1 MARLL
6 FVATFAVLLA
16 VASAGQTV
24 VTGPNNPAVNLDKAK
39 GGNGVATEVPP
50 GIEKAAAAGGLDKF
64 EGTTIVSPS
73 TDSILMVDVKVA
85 GWNKM
90 KCHKDLGKPGE
101 GACTPANCSKG
112 GIAAKWKTSN
122 LLKNKLGVEVYVKGN
137 PLTLKKASPQ
147 TCCNTCAGY
156 SSCTYWQY
164 IPDITI
170 DGKKTEG
177 ACYLVHDSIDYSC
190 GDMTAQYA
198 TDSKPVHLQVRTGGE
213 CNPAANVVND
223 PHLVGA
229 YGTHFDFNGRPDKAF
244 CLLTDKDLHVNMLL
258 RGFYSDDTE
267 NAALVVD
274 GKAVHTWIKELG
286 IVWFANG
293 ADHKVRLAARSG
305 KQQERGD
312 GFMKTIEID
321 GEEIPRMHVGDEV
334 TTEGG
339 LTLRFAAPEKEGP
352 YDVDYY
358 TLAIDG
364 LVALDLRLRVAN
376 PKLQTPSEAEAH
388 INMGIVELEHT
399 DDVHGVLGQTYRP
412 DHAARAAD
420 FQRLIANLHRPISAD
435 SQEGAGFLDGTPR
448 LYESSSVLS
457 VDCAQ
462 TDESR
467 RRFLTCSA
475 RARKSGAD
483 EVSAEPSAPS
493 ADAKAA
499 PDGEILAEN
508 KAAEDTGKKAE
519 DAGKKA
525 EDASKKAQKRGKEL
539 EKRLRRLREVMAE
552 VDGGKG
558 VNAFIIPS
566 EDPHQSE
573 YMAPC
578 FERRAFISG
587 FTGSAGTAVVTRERA
602 LLWTDGRYFLQ
613 AEQQLPPGWDLM
625 RAGMPGVPS
634 VADWLAEALPAGSR
648 VGVDPFVHS
657 ADNVRG
663 LADTLA
669 ASSSVVVPLLRE
681 SNPVDVVWGAERP
694 APPSAP
700 MRVHP
705 IEFAGQTVRA
715 KLQQLRAEMRD
726 AGATAL
732 LVSALDEVAW
742 LLNVGSGRA
751 ALCSHSGVRGGGGG
765 SSAPLCA
772 ELVFENSQKHCPS
785 PSPPPTHAQQR
796 GADVPHCPVTVAYA
810 VVEAEA
816 AHLFVDPSKVA
827 APAVAEHLAAAGVSV
842 KPYGDLV
849 PFLQRYVRFP
859 STCRGGTPLC
869 GSQQGGSPC
878 SGGASGSS
886 RRVCQAVWRPRALPP
901 AVRAFA
907 CLTSAMEGAR
917 LWLDFSSASSAVLCS
932 VEAACAP
939 SLSHLSILF
948 RFLTTHLP
956 SAACAQFYEQRA
968 SGKGGFGGKKGKKGE
983 KGEKKS
989 KEGKGGKGREERGGA
1004 GGEEVE
1010 GPAVL
1015 SRTTPISLAK
1025 ALKNESEIEGMKN
1038 AHIRDAVAMA
1048 HFWEWAERA
1057 VVEEG
1062 RAVTEVEL
1070 GERLEAFRAQ
1080 QEGFLDTSFDTIAG
1094 ALSAGCMVL
1103 DEIGCRGVVVG
1114 AQRWRRRGRDVMGVE
1129 LGEKLEAFRA
1139 QQEGFLDT
1147 SLDTI
1152 AGSGKNGAIIHY
1164 RAEEDNCAV
1173 VDPSKMLLLDSG
1185 AQYMDGTTDITRTV
1199 HFGTPSDYE
1208 KECYTR
1214 VLQGHISLDCAV
1226 FPQGTP
1232 GFALDILARS
1242 PLWGMGLDYRHG
1254 TGHGVGAGLN
1264 VHEGPQSISP
1274 RFGNPTPLQAG
1285 MVVSNEPG
1293 FYHDNQFGIRIE
1305 NLLVVREQQTQ
1316 FRFGGTTYLGFE
1328 CLTLFPIQT
1337 KLVSV
1342 ELLSNAEVKW
1352 INDYHQRVWDTVSPL
1367 LSGAPLQWLQRNTQP
1382 ISRNQ
1387 APQKPAAAR
1396 GAKAGA
1402 KGGAK
1407 AAAKAAA
1414 AS

>member
-6 FVATFAVLLA
+6 FVTTFAVLLA

-39 GGNGVATEVPP
+39 GENGVATDVPP
-50 GIEKAAAAGGLDKF
+50 GIEKAAAAGGLDKY

-73 TDSILMVDVKVA
+73 TD
-85 GWNKM
+85 
-90 KCHKDLGKPGE
+90 
-101 GACTPANCSKG
+101 T
-112 GIAAKWKTSN
+112 
-122 LLKNKLGVEVYVKGN
+122 
-137 PLTLKKASPQ
+137 
-147 TCCNTCAGY
+147 
-156 SSCTYWQY
+156 
-164 IPDITI
+164 
-170 DGKKTEG
+170 
-177 ACYLVHDSIDYSC
+177 
-190 GDMTAQYA
+190 
-198 TDSKPVHLQVRTGGE
+198 
-213 CNPAANVVND
+213 
-223 PHLVGA
+223 
-229 YGTHFDFNGRPDKAF
+229 
-244 CLLTDKDLHVNMLL
+244 
-258 RGFYSDDTE
+258 
-267 NAALVVD
+267 
-274 GKAVHTWIKELG
+274 
-286 IVWFANG
+286 
-293 ADHKVRLAARSG
+293 
-305 KQQERGD
+305 
-312 GFMKTIEID
+312 
-321 GEEIPRMHVGDEV
+321 
-334 TTEGG
+334 
-339 LTLRFAAPEKEGP
+339 
-352 YDVDYY
+352 
-358 TLAIDG
+358 
-364 LVALDLRLRVAN
+364 
-376 PKLQTPSEAEAH
+376 
-388 INMGIVELEHT
+388 
-399 DDVHGVLGQTYRP
+399 
-412 DHAARAAD
+412 
-420 FQRLIANLHRPISAD
+420 
-435 SQEGAGFLDGTPR
+435 
-448 LYESSSVLS
+448 
-457 VDCAQ
+457 
-462 TDESR
+462 
-467 RRFLTCSA
+467 
-475 RARKSGAD
+475 
-483 EVSAEPSAPS
+483 
-493 ADAKAA
+493 

-715 KLQQLRAEMRD
+715 KLQQLRAEMRE

-732 LVSALDEVAW
+732 LVSALDGVAW
-742 LLNVGSGRA
+742 LLNV
-751 ALCSHSGVRGGGGG
+751 
-765 SSAPLCA
+765 
-772 ELVFENSQKHCPS
+772 
-785 PSPPPTHAQQR
+785 R

-827 APAVAEHLAAAGVSV
+827 APAVAEHLAAAGVTV

-849 PFLQRYVRFP
+849 PFLQR
-859 STCRGGTPLC
+859 
-869 GSQQGGSPC
+869 
-878 SGGASGSS
+878 
-886 RRVCQAVWRPRALPP
+886 
-901 AVRAFA
+901 
-907 CLTSAMEGAR
+907 SAMDGAR
-917 LWLDFSSASSAVLCS
+917 LWLDPASASSAVLCS
-932 VEAACAP
+932 VE
-939 SLSHLSILF
+939 
-948 RFLTTHLP
+948 
-956 SAACAQFYEQRA
+956 AACAQFYEQRA

-1080 QEGFLDTSFDTIAG
+1080 QEGFLDTSF
-1094 ALSAGCMVL
+1094 
-1103 DEIGCRGVVVG
+1103 
-1114 AQRWRRRGRDVMGVE
+1114 
-1129 LGEKLEAFRA
+1129 
-1139 QQEGFLDT
+1139 
-1147 SLDTI
+1147 DTI

>member
-6 FVATFAVLLA
+6 FVVSFAVLLA

-24 VTGPNNPAVNLDKAK
+24 VTGPNNPAVNLDQAK
-39 GGNGVATEVPP
+39 GDNGVATVVPP
-50 GIEKAAAAGGLDKF
+50 GIEKAAAAGKLDNF

-73 TDSILMVDVKVA
+73 TDSMLMVDVKQA

-90 KCHKDLGKPGE
+90 KCHKDLGKPGD

-112 GIAAKWKTSN
+112 GIPAKWKTSN

-147 TCCNTCAGY
+147 TCCNTCAGF

-177 ACYLVHDSIDYSC
+177 ACYLVHDNIDYTC
-190 GDMTAQYA
+190 GELTAQYA
-198 TDSKPVHLQVRTGGE
+198 TDSKPIALQHMHTSSPAYKVYVVGSWLAGPFHTGAG
-213 CNPAANVVND
+213 
-223 PHLVGA
+223 LGA
-229 YGTHFDFNGRPDKAF
+229 RLDI
-244 CLLTDKDLHVNMLL
+244 L
-258 RGFYSDDTE
+258 R
-267 NAALVVD
+267 D
-274 GKAVHTWIKELG
+274 GCPSV
-286 IVWFANG
+286 
-293 ADHKVRLAARSG
+293 ADIRRRLYA
-305 KQQERGD
+305 QL
-312 GFMKTIEID
+312 
-321 GEEIPRMHVGDEV
+321 P
-334 TTEGG
+334 
-339 LTLRFAAPEKEGP
+339 L
-352 YDVDYY
+352 
-358 TLAIDG
+358 
-364 LVALDLRLRVAN
+364 
-376 PKLQTPSEAEAH
+376 
-388 INMGIVELEHT
+388 
-399 DDVHGVLGQTYRP
+399 
-412 DHAARAAD
+412 DHAARWIHVLPAPPPFLPDLSHDFLREQPRLQRDVLYRFYTRALPSGSRFNFAAD
-420 FQRLIANLHRPISAD
+420 RGICSLCLAAPTETISHIFYECGVAPAVISA
-435 SQEGAGFLDGTPR
+435 L
-448 LYESSSVLS
+448 SSVARRHIHCSPPPELLLFPL
-457 VDCAQ
+457 A
-462 TDESR
+462 SR
-467 RRFLTCSA
+467 AGQVAPWSLLVGASTKAIWNARCEHKFQDSPPSRFEILQLILA
-475 RARKSGAD
+475 NAD

-493 ADAKAA
+493 ADAKAE
-499 PDGEILAEN
+499 PDREIVAGN
-508 KAAEDTGKKAE
+508 TAAEDTGKKAE
-519 DAGKKA
+519 DAEKKA
-525 EDASKKAQKRGKEL
+525 EDEGKKAQKRGKEL

-558 VNAFIIPS
+558 VDAFIIPS

-613 AEQQLPPGWDLM
+613 AEQQLPPAWDLM

-694 APPSAP
+694 PPPSAP

-705 IEFAGQTVRA
+705 IEFAGRTVRA
-715 KLQQLRAEMRD
+715 KLQQLRAEMRE

-742 LLNVGSGRA
+742 LLNV
-751 ALCSHSGVRGGGGG
+751 
-765 SSAPLCA
+765 
-772 ELVFENSQKHCPS
+772 
-785 PSPPPTHAQQR
+785 R

-810 VVEAEA
+810 VVETEA

-827 APAVAEHLAAAGVSV
+827 APAVAEHLAAAGVTV

-849 PFLQRYVRFP
+849 PFLQR
-859 STCRGGTPLC
+859 
-869 GSQQGGSPC
+869 
-878 SGGASGSS
+878 
-886 RRVCQAVWRPRALPP
+886 
-901 AVRAFA
+901 
-907 CLTSAMEGAR
+907 SAMDGAR
-917 LWLDFSSASSAVLCS
+917 LWLDPASASSAVLCS
-932 VEAACAP
+932 VE
-939 SLSHLSILF
+939 
-948 RFLTTHLP
+948 
-956 SAACAQFYEQRA
+956 AACAQFYEQRA

-989 KEGKGGKGREERGGA
+989 KEGKGGKGREERGGG

-1015 SRTTPISLAK
+1015 SHTTPISLAK

-1080 QEGFLDTSFDTIAG
+1080 QDGFLDTSF
-1094 ALSAGCMVL
+1094 
-1103 DEIGCRGVVVG
+1103 
-1114 AQRWRRRGRDVMGVE
+1114 
-1129 LGEKLEAFRA
+1129 
-1139 QQEGFLDT
+1139 
-1147 SLDTI
+1147 DTI

-1164 RAEEDNCAV
+1164 RAEEGSCAV
-1173 VDPSKMLLLDSG
+1173 VDPSRMLLLDSG
-1185 AQYMDGTTDITRTV
+1185 AQYVDGTTDITRTV

-1214 VLQGHISLDCAV
+1214 VLQGHIALDQAV

-1232 GFALDILARS
+1232 GFALDILARKA
-1242 PLWGMGLDYRHG
+1242 LWGMGLDYRHG
-1254 TGHGVGAGLN
+1254 TGHGVGAALN

-1274 RFGNPTPLQAG
+1274 RFGNATPLQAG

-1305 NLLVVREQQTQ
+1305 NLLVVREQETQ

-1328 CLTLFPIQT
+1328 CLTLFPVQT

-1342 ELLSNAEVKW
+1342 ELLSEAEIEW

-1367 LSGAPLQWLQRNTQP
+1367 LSGAPLEWLQRNTRP
-1382 ISRNQ
+1382 ISHAQ
-1387 APQKPAAAR
+1387 AVPKPAAGKGAAK
-1396 GAKAGA
+1396 GAKA
-1402 KGGAK
+1402 GAK

>member
-39 GGNGVATEVPP
+39 GENGVATEVPP

-64 EGTTIVSPS
+64 EGTTVVSPS

-170 DGKKTEG
+170 DGKKSDG
-177 ACYLVHDSIDYSC
+177 ACYLVHDNIDYSC

-244 CLLTDKDLHVNMLL
+244 CLLTDRDLHVNMLL
-258 RGFYSDDTE
+258 RGYYSDDTE

-305 KQQERGD
+305 KQQERGN

-321 GEEIPRMHVGDEV
+321 GEEIPRMNVGDEV
-334 TTEGG
+334 KAEGG
-339 LTLRFAAPEKEGP
+339 LTLRFAALEKEGP

-388 INMGIVELEHT
+388 INVGIVELEHT

-420 FQRLIANLHRPISAD
+420 FQRLIANLHRPVSAD
-435 SQEGAGFLDGTPR
+435 SAEGAGFLDGTPR
-448 LYESSSVLS
+448 LYESSSVL
-457 VDCAQ
+457 
-462 TDESR
+462 ESR

-525 EDASKKAQKRGKEL
+525 EDTSKKAQKRGKEL

-648 VGVDPFVHS
+648 VGVDPFGHSADNVRGLADTLAASLSFEQPCLMNHLRLSRHPQHPLPPPSRRLQFVHSADNVRGLADTLAACVCVHPSPSSFNPPSLFRCRLQFVHS

-715 KLQQLRAEMRD
+715 KLQQLRAEMRE

-742 LLNVGSGRA
+742 LLNV
-751 ALCSHSGVRGGGGG
+751 
-765 SSAPLCA
+765 
-772 ELVFENSQKHCPS
+772 
-785 PSPPPTHAQQR
+785 R

-849 PFLQRYVRFP
+849 PFLQR
-859 STCRGGTPLC
+859 
-869 GSQQGGSPC
+869 
-878 SGGASGSS
+878 
-886 RRVCQAVWRPRALPP
+886 
-901 AVRAFA
+901 
-907 CLTSAMEGAR
+907 SAMDGAR
-917 LWLDFSSASSAVLCS
+917 LWLDPASASSAVLCS
-932 VEAACAP
+932 VE
-939 SLSHLSILF
+939 
-948 RFLTTHLP
+948 
-956 SAACAQFYEQRA
+956 AACAQFYEQRA

-1114 AQRWRRRGRDVMGVE
+1114 AQRWWRRGRNVMGVE

-1214 VLQGHISLDCAV
+1214 VLQGHIVLDRAVFPQGTPGFTLDILARSPLWGMGLDYRHGTGHGGHISLDCAV

>member
-6 FVATFAVLLA
+6 FVVSFAVLLA

-39 GGNGVATEVPP
+39 GENGVATEVPS
-50 GIEKAAAAGGLDKF
+50 GIEKAAAAGNLDKF

-73 TDSILMVDVKVA
+73 TDSMLMVDVKAA

-90 KCHKDLGKPGE
+90 KCHKDLGKPGD

-177 ACYLVHDSIDYSC
+177 ACYLVHDNIDYSC
-190 GDMTAQYA
+190 GELTAQYA
-198 TDSKPVHLQVRTGGE
+198 TDSKPIQLQVRTGGE

-244 CLLTDKDLHVNMLL
+244 CLLTANVSGGHAWTSTYPKLRQRMTRQSSGVLISYNSTWSINSCSVVSASPGGDSWCRERWRHRQTTPASGTRMLRAAVAAAVSASASASTPFVVVARPSILRIASSTMLSHTAIPASSLNLALGQSTQLLPSSTALHDFAMPLVSSHVS
-258 RGFYSDDTE
+258 RTFIGV
-267 NAALVVD
+267 AASTRNSPSS
-274 GKAVHTWIKELG
+274 GAFSIP
-286 IVWFANG
+286 NG
-293 ADHKVRLAARSG
+293 RRSG
-305 KQQERGD
+305 S
-312 GFMKTIEID
+312 
-321 GEEIPRMHVGDEV
+321 
-334 TTEGG
+334 
-339 LTLRFAAPEKEGP
+339 LTRTPSVSFAASP
-352 YDVDYY
+352 
-358 TLAIDG
+358 
-364 LVALDLRLRVAN
+364 
-376 PKLQTPSEAEAH
+376 
-388 INMGIVELEHT
+388 
-399 DDVHGVLGQTYRP
+399 
-412 DHAARAAD
+412 AA
-420 FQRLIANLHRPISAD
+420 FSG
-435 SQEGAGFLDGTPR
+435 S
-448 LYESSSVLS
+448 
-457 VDCAQ
+457 
-462 TDESR
+462 ESR

-475 RARKSGAD
+475 RARKIGAD
-483 EVSAEPSAPS
+483 EVSAEPSSPS

-499 PDGEILAEN
+499 ADGEIVAEN
-508 KAAEDTGKKAE
+508 TAAEDTGKKPE

-525 EDASKKAQKRGKEL
+525 EDAGKKAQKRGKEL

-558 VNAFIIPS
+558 VDAFIIPS

-694 APPSAP
+694 PPPSAP

-742 LLNVGSGRA
+742 LLNV
-751 ALCSHSGVRGGGGG
+751 
-765 SSAPLCA
+765 
-772 ELVFENSQKHCPS
+772 
-785 PSPPPTHAQQR
+785 R

-816 AHLFVDPSKVA
+816 AHLFVDPGKVA

-849 PFLQRYVRFP
+849 PFLQR
-859 STCRGGTPLC
+859 
-869 GSQQGGSPC
+869 
-878 SGGASGSS
+878 
-886 RRVCQAVWRPRALPP
+886 
-901 AVRAFA
+901 
-907 CLTSAMEGAR
+907 SAMEGAR
-917 LWLDFSSASSAVLCS
+917 LWLDPSSASSAVLCS
-932 VEAACAP
+932 VEA
-939 SLSHLSILF
+939 
-948 RFLTTHLP
+948 T
-956 SAACAQFYEQRA
+956 CAQFYEQRA
-968 SGKGGFGGKKGKKGE
+968 SGKGGIGGKKGKKGE
-983 KGEKKS
+983 KGEKKG
-989 KEGKGGKGREERGGA
+989 KEGKGGKAKEERGVG

-1094 ALSAGCMVL
+1094 
-1103 DEIGCRGVVVG
+1103 
-1114 AQRWRRRGRDVMGVE
+1114 
-1129 LGEKLEAFRA
+1129 
-1139 QQEGFLDT
+1139 
-1147 SLDTI
+1147 
-1152 AGSGKNGAIIHY
+1152 SGKNGAIIHY
-1164 RAEEDNCAV
+1164 RAEEGSCAV

-1185 AQYMDGTTDITRTV
+1185 AQYVDGTTDITRTV

-1214 VLQGHISLDCAV
+1214 VLQGHIALDCAV

-1232 GFALDILARS
+1232 GFALDILARKA
-1242 PLWGMGLDYRHG
+1242 LWGMGLDYRHG

-1342 ELLSNAEVKW
+1342 ELLSEAEVKW
-1352 INDYHQRVWDTVSPL
+1352 INDYHERVWDTVSPL
-1367 LSGAPLQWLQRNTQP
+1367 LSGATLQWLQRNTQP

-1387 APQKPAAAR
+1387 TPQTPAAAR

-1402 KGGAK
+1402 RGGAK

>member
-6 FVATFAVLLA
+6 FVVSFAVLLA
-16 VASAGQTV
+16 VASAGQSV
-24 VTGPNNPAVNLDKAK
+24 VTGPSNPAVNLDNAK
-39 GGNGVATEVPP
+39 GANGVATEVPP

-64 EGTTIVSPS
+64 EGMTIVSPS
-73 TDSILMVDVKVA
+73 TDSVLMVDVKVA

-90 KCHKDLGKPGE
+90 KCHKDLGKPGD

-156 SSCTYWQY
+156 AGCTYWQY

-177 ACYLVHDSIDYSC
+177 ACYLVHDNIDYSC
-190 GDMTAQYA
+190 GELTAQYA

-213 CNPAANVVND
+213 CNPAGHIKDD

-258 RGFYSDDTE
+258 RGYYSDDTE

-305 KQQERGD
+305 KKQERGD

-321 GEEIPRMHVGDEV
+321 GEEMPRMSVGDEV

-339 LTLRFAAPEKEGP
+339 LTLRFAALEKEGP

-358 TLAIDG
+358 TLVIDG
-364 LVALDLRLRVAN
+364 LVTLDLRLRVAN
-376 PKLQTPSEAEAH
+376 PKLQTPTEAEAH
-388 INMGIVELEHT
+388 INVGIVEMEHT

-420 FQRLIANLHRPISAD
+420 FQKMIATLHRPISAE
-435 SQEGAGFLDGTPR
+435 STEGAGFLDGTPR
-448 LYESSSVLS
+448 MYESSSVLS
-457 VDCAQ
+457 VDCAY

-475 RARKSGAD
+475 RARKIGAE
-483 EVSAEPSAPS
+483 EVSAERSSPS
-493 ADAKAA
+493 ADAKTAA
-499 PDGEILAEN
+499 DGENVAEN
-508 KAAEDTGKKAE
+508 TAAGDTEKKAE

-525 EDASKKAQKRGKEL
+525 EDAGKKAQKRGKEL

-558 VNAFIIPS
+558 VDAFIIPS

-648 VGVDPFVHS
+648 VGVDPVSGMEDGKKGRVGVDPFVHS
-657 ADNVRG
+657 ADKVRGLADTLAACVCVHPSPSSFPPPSLFRLQFVHSAENVRG

-694 APPSAP
+694 PPPSAP

-726 AGATAL
+726 AGDTAL

-742 LLNVGSGRA
+742 LLNVQLQAEMRDAGA
-751 ALCSHSGVRGGGGG
+751 TVLLALALDEVSWLLNV
-765 SSAPLCA
+765 
-772 ELVFENSQKHCPS
+772 
-785 PSPPPTHAQQR
+785 
-796 GADVPHCPVTVAYA
+796 VPQT
-810 VVEAEA
+810 
-816 AHLFVDPSKVA
+816 
-827 APAVAEHLAAAGVSV
+827 
-842 KPYGDLV
+842 
-849 PFLQRYVRFP
+849 
-859 STCRGGTPLC
+859 
-869 GSQQGGSPC
+869 
-878 SGGASGSS
+878 AS
-886 RRVCQAVWRPRALPP
+886 LPH
-901 AVRAFA
+901 
-907 CLTSAMEGAR
+907 GAR
-917 LWLDFSSASSAVLCS
+917 LWLDPSSASSAVLCS
-932 VEAACAP
+932 VEAACA
-939 SLSHLSILF
+939 
-948 RFLTTHLP
+948 
-956 SAACAQFYEQRA
+956 QYYEQRA

-989 KEGKGGKGREERGGA
+989 KEGKGGKGKEERGGA

-1094 ALSAGCMVL
+1094 
-1103 DEIGCRGVVVG
+1103 
-1114 AQRWRRRGRDVMGVE
+1114 
-1129 LGEKLEAFRA
+1129 
-1139 QQEGFLDT
+1139 
-1147 SLDTI
+1147 
-1152 AGSGKNGAIIHY
+1152 SGKNGTIIHY

-1173 VDPSKMLLLDSG
+1173 VDPSRMLLLDSG
-1185 AQYMDGTTDITRTV
+1185 AQYVDGTTDITRTV

-1208 KECYTR
+1208 KECYTHTR
-1214 VLQGHISLDCAV
+1214 AAGEGCCEGHIALDCAV

-1232 GFALDILARS
+1232 GFSLDILARKA
-1242 PLWGMGLDYRHG
+1242 LWGMGLDCLHG

-1264 VHEGPQSISP
+1264 H
-1274 RFGNPTPLQAG
+1274 
-1285 MVVSNEPG
+1285 
-1293 FYHDNQFGIRIE
+1293 
-1305 NLLVVREQQTQ
+1305 
-1316 FRFGGTTYLGFE
+1316 
-1328 CLTLFPIQT
+1328 
-1337 KLVSV
+1337 
-1342 ELLSNAEVKW
+1342 
-1352 INDYHQRVWDTVSPL
+1352 
-1367 LSGAPLQWLQRNTQP
+1367 
-1382 ISRNQ
+1382 
-1387 APQKPAAAR
+1387 
-1396 GAKAGA
+1396 
-1402 KGGAK
+1402 
-1407 AAAKAAA
+1407 
-1414 AS
+1414 